1 MNHDDFSN
9 HAGQSLTPES
19 FQKMWDL
26 VREEAGKPLV
36 LEVRTRELPDF
47 AVDAFIRTLG
57 DGEALANHL
66 RNTLVSPHALA
77 RIRSEAPVASKL
89 LGLEDP

>member
-1 MNHDDFSN
+1 MNHDEFSS
-9 HAGQSLTPES
+9 APQTLTPKS
-19 FQKMWDL
+19 FHRLWER
-26 VREEAGKPLV
+26 VREDAGKPLV
-36 LEVRTRELPDF
+36 LEVRTRELPDS

-77 RIRSEAPVASKL
+77 RIRSEAPAASKL
-89 LGLEDP
+89 LGLEEP